1 MGLVA
6 AFAGGFF
13 ASAAALEAAVGLA
26 AAGLGLGRLAA
37 APGTAAVLVVLVV
50 VVVVELLLTAL
61 PAALLGRARSAA
73 MSTGTLEG

>member
-50 VVVVELLLTAL
+50 VVELLLTAL
-61 PAALLGRARSAA
+61 PAALLGRAGSAA
-73 MSTGTLEG
+73 MSTGTSEG